1 MPESPSRKPESEMNV
16 ASEMKHS
23 MMVLAGPRLPSDTRE
38 SMLARAARRAGISF
52 RQAKTFFYGEAN
64 DPRASVVERV
74 RAAIEKANA
83 GQEAKARAEYERVR
97 EQIALLEQR
106 LAALAADAAGEM
118 PSVRLAGVVSD
129 SPVDRPMGEARR
141 GCAVPRLPKS
151 ESL

>member
-1 MPESPSRKPESEMNV
+1 MPEIPSRKPESEMNV

-52 RQAKTFFYGEAN
+52 RQAKTFFYGEAS

-83 GQEAKARAEYERVR
+83 GQEAKARAEYDEIR
-97 EQIALLEQR
+97 EQIAVLEQR
-106 LAALAADAAGEM
+106 LAALGSDLGGARAAGDQ
-118 PSVRLAGVVSD
+118 PGLVRNSALDRA
-129 SPVDRPMGEARR
+129 VDTHA
-141 GCAVPRLPKS
+141 
-151 ESL
+151 